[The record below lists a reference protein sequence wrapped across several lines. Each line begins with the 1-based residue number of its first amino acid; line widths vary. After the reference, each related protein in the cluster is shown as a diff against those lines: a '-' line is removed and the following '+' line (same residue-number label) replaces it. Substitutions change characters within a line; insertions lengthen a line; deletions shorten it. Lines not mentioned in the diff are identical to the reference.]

1 MSRGQV
7 NPYLKGR
14 SKKVLGLGP
23 RYLRPLTKTKYPRFN
38 GLFKIKMVGSRG
50 RKKEQ
55 QYKKYEDYRK
65 NLIQRAIHIDRKV
78 VSISDPVIYEQLGLS
93 VFTIE

>member
-1 MSRGQV
+1 M
-7 NPYLKGR
+7 
-14 SKKVLGLGP
+14 GP
-23 RYLRPLTKTKYPRFN
+23 RYLKPKLRLKTKYPRFN
-38 GLFKIKMVGSRG
+38 GLLKSRSWVHEEEE
-50 RKKEQ
+50 KKQ

-78 VSISDPVIYEQLGLS
+78 VSISDPVIYEKLGLS

>member
-1 MSRGQV
+1 MVFSKSRWWV
-7 NPYLKGR
+7 HEEE
-14 SKKVLGLGP
+14 KKS
-23 RYLRPLTKTKYPRFN
+23 N
-38 GLFKIKMVGSRG
+38 
-50 RKKEQ
+50 
-55 QYKKYEDYRK
+55 KYEDYRK

>member
-1 MSRGQV
+1 MVFLKSRWWV
-7 NPYLKGR
+7 HEEEKKSKNIR
-14 SKKVLGLGP
+14 S
-23 RYLRPLTKTKYPRFN
+23 TKIT
-38 GLFKIKMVGSRG
+38 G
-50 RKKEQ
+50 
-55 QYKKYEDYRK
+55 K